1 MKNATLSNAL
11 RYSLF
16 VQIALVMTG
25 LFLYCL
31 PNNVGQNFVVLLAPF
46 VAGAPVAGSILQFLP
61 NSNFVT
67 SLPVMM
73 GLVFRAEIARRNFED
88 AAFDYDLILQTGSEL
103 HTFMRNSERQLI
115 SVWKSNFPVS
125 AIHSTLSCIR

>member
-73 GLVFRAEIARRNFED
+73 GLGLLTNFIVYAGVIYFGLRLREG
-88 AAFDYDLILQTGSEL
+88 ILKMPLLT
-103 HTFMRNSERQLI
+103 T
-115 SVWKSNFPVS
+115 
-125 AIHSTLSCIR
+125 T